1 MTEKQRGLCCH
12 EAGHAVVAWSFGVR
26 VVAVYVTFSVAR
38 GWHGGTDYI
47 DGSALHYMDQV
58 TSFAAGRAGEEIFDC
73 PAHYCAWLAD
83 LGEIY
88 VLLNDNG
95 IPEDKHWARV
105 AEARER
111 ARLILERHR
120 ERALRLVDRLAEAG
134 HVGNAEFLRLM
145 NG

>member
-1 MTEKQRGLCCH
+1 
-12 EAGHAVVAWSFGVR
+12 
-26 VVAVYVTFSVAR
+26 
-38 GWHGGTDYI
+38 
-47 DGSALHYMDQV
+47 MDQV
-58 TSFAAGRAGEEIFDC
+58 TSFAAGRAGEEIFHC
-73 PAHYCAWLAD
+73 PAHYGAWLVD

-111 ARLILERHR
+111 ARLILERYR
-120 ERALRLVDRLAEAG
+120 ERTLRLVDRLAEAG